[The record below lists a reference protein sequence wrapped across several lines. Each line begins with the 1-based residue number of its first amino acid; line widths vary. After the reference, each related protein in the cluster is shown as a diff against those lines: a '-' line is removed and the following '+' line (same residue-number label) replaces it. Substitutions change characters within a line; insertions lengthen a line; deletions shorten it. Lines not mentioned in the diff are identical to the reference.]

1 MTILKMADVA
11 VTEDAVAGDNQN
23 HSEVTLL
30 LLIYLLIFYYIY
42 QKLLHYEWLNK
53 QFLHSPQ
60 ASNTSLNQISSRMTV
75 SYLG

>member
-1 MTILKMADVA
+1 MADVA

-42 QKLLHYEWLNK
+42 QKLLHYEWLN
-53 QFLHSPQ
+53 
-60 ASNTSLNQISSRMTV
+60 
-75 SYLG
+75 